1 MLRGDP
7 TMCRPVSFGLL
18 LALSLSIVLC
28 AANPLPLGAA
38 TIHHY
43 EYVFTPGVISVYD
56 MDNGHALLKS
66 VSVPTSAGVRG
77 AVASTVTGML
87 YISYGNDGNT
97 GGFLLAYN
105 LSTDQVAWT
114 MSYAHGIDSHSITP
128 DGKKIYMPG
137 GEAAT
142 GSTWY

>member
-1 MLRGDP
+1 MLRGSS
-7 TMCRPVSFGLL
+7 TFCRAVSFVLL
-18 LALSLSIVLC
+18 VALSPLFYASTS
-28 AANPLPLGAA
+28 LPLSAA